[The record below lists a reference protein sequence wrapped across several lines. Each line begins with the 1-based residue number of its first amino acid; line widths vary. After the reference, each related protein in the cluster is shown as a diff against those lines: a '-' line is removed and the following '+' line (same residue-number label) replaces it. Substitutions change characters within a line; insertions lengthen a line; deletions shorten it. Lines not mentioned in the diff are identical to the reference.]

1 MTLGDGNHILHR
13 GSDGAVRAVE
23 VVGVRERESV
33 FERACPVLPLPLAVF
48 CLVLNLVPGT
58 GTLAAALLNLC
69 FGLKKLDSACWAFS
83 IQVLTALLQ
92 VLTAPLLIG
101 IVWSLGYGASLI
113 RKNREFCAQ
122 SEQR

>member
-1 MTLGDGNHILHR
+1 MGIKGRGVKITHQFFRRHIYK
-13 GSDGAVRAVE
+13 
-23 VVGVRERESV
+23 
-33 FERACPVLPLPLAVF
+33 LP
-48 CLVLNLVPGT
+48 LVLNLVPGA

-101 IVWSLGYGASLI
+101 IVWSLGYVYAPDSLLLLMCLWHADAI
-113 RKNREFCAQ
+113 SFNTSC
-122 SEQR
+122 

>member
-1 MTLGDGNHILHR
+1 MTLGDGNPMLRR
-13 GSDGAVRAVE
+13 GSDGAVREVE

-48 CLVLNLVPGT
+48 CLVLNLVPGA

-69 FGLKKLDSACWAFS
+69 FGLRKLDSACCMAFS

-101 IVWSLGYGASLI
+101 IVWSLGYGATLI
-113 RKNREFCAQ
+113 KKNREFC
-122 SEQR
+122 